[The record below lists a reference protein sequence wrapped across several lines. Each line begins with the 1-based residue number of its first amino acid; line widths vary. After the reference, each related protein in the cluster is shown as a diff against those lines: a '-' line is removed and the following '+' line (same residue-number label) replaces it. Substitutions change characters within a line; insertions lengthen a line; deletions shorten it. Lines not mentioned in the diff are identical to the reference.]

1 MDNATILLLSM
12 FLLLILALVAVL
24 VYLYLQLQLASQSSK
39 QQSLAIQANEE
50 LSNALEQQI
59 MLQGE
64 IHHRVKNNLQVIMS
78 LLDLQK
84 DDIQDEKALESLN
97 AMSNR
102 IYSISAIHEM
112 MYQELGKEKISLS
125 NYLQRLC
132 YHFHSFSEGNNPPVF
147 NIEVPDFYFNQET
160 LVPIGI
166 IVNEL
171 LTNSFKYA
179 QQAGQGLVI
188 NVQLEACGEDYFLH
202 YQDNGPGFSQGK
214 LGERLGSLG
223 SYLLKSMVRQLRG
236 HLNTFNKNG
245 AVYQILFKEHIKSQF
260 NTNGIEPN
268 SKFNRVDWNPFAKR
282 ASLAY

>member
-1 MDNATILLLSM
+1 MDNATVLLLSI

-24 VYLYLQLQLASQSSK
+24 AYLYLRLQLASQASK
-39 QQSLAIQANEE
+39 QQALVIQANEE
-50 LSNALEQQI
+50 LSHALEQQI
-59 MLQGE
+59 ILQGE

-84 DDIQDEKALESLN
+84 DDIRDEKALESLN
-97 AMSNR
+97 DMSNR
-102 IYSISAIHEM
+102 IYSMLAIHEM
-112 MYQELGKEKISLS
+112 MYQELGKDKISLS

-132 YHFHSFSEGNNPPVF
+132 HHFYSFSEGSCPPVF
-147 NIEVPDFYFNQET
+147 NIEVPDLYFNQET
-160 LVPIGI
+160 LMPIGI

-171 LTNSFKYA
+171 LTNSLKYA
-179 QQAGQGLVI
+179 KQPKQGLVI
-188 NVQLEACGEDYFLH
+188 DVQLEACGEDYCLH

-214 LGERLGSLG
+214 LGERIGSLG

-260 NTNGIEPN
+260 TASEIEYN
-268 SKFNRVDWNPFAKR
+268 RDANRVDWNPFVER
-282 ASLAY
+282 GRLAF